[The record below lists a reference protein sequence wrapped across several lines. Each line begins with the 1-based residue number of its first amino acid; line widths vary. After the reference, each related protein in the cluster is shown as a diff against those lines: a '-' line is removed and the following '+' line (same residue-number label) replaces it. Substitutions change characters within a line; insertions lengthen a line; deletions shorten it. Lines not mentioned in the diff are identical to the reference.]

1 MQQKPFIFYATDLE
15 AKSFYDDKAEKKR
28 YLIKGYIN
36 SGDLDLVNDIITED
50 CMKDL
55 AQQLSNRSIK
65 LDFDHE
71 TLRAGDGEDDFDAKL
86 NLTKIPLGKALSHNL
101 DAKGN
106 EVEFELNP
114 NWKKFNSKGDI
125 VMTFDELWDN
135 IENGYYDSFSI
146 AYVPQRTKYEERQGT
161 KARLLDKVNL
171 INVALTGNPINPAA
185 TMTAV
190 MAKSLD
196 SIKEQE
202 DFHSELKSVEAEI
215 KSLRAEL
222 KKYKGDIMAKEEE
235 DKTEKKDKSKE
246 PEEKAKTEVT
256 EKQEKSEKQEKKE
269 DKSEEEEKPEEKEEK
284 AEKVEDKS
292 IKEIKSDIDELKS
305 EIAKITEALNQAIPK
320 SRGAEDKSKV
330 DEKRQN
336 EVKSDLRPLDLI

>member
-1 MQQKPFIFYATDLE
+1 MQQKPFIFYATNLE
-15 AKSFYDDKAEKKR
+15 TKSSYDEKENRQR
-28 YLIKGYIN
+28 YFVKGYIDT
-36 SGDLDLVNDIITED
+36 GDLDLVGDIVTED

-86 NLTKIPLGKALSHNL
+86 NLTRVPLGKAISHTL
-101 DAKGN
+101 DSKGN

-114 NWKKFNSKGDI
+114 NWKKFNSKGDV
-125 VMTFDELWDN
+125 VMTFEDIWNN
-135 IENGYYDSFSI
+135 IQNGFYDSFSI

-185 TMTAV
+185 TMNAV

-202 DFHSELKSVEAEI
+202 DFQSELKQVREDI
-215 KSLRAEL
+215 KSLMTEL
-222 KKYKGDIMAKEEE
+222 KKYKGDNMTE
-235 DKTEKKDKSKE
+235 EKKSDEKVKE
-246 PEEKAKTEVT
+246 MPEKV
-256 EKQEKSEKQEKKE
+256 EKQEKA
-269 DKSEEEEKPEEKEEK
+269 EEPKEEK
-284 AEKVEDKS
+284 KKEEKSEKVEDKS
-292 IKEIKSDIDELKS
+292 ITELKSDIEELKS
-305 EIAKITEALNQAIPK
+305 EIAKITKILDEAVPK
-320 SRGAEDKSKV
+320 SIGVEDKSKI
-330 DEKRQN
+330 DEQRQK
-336 EVKSDLRPLDLI
+336 EVKSHLGPLDLI